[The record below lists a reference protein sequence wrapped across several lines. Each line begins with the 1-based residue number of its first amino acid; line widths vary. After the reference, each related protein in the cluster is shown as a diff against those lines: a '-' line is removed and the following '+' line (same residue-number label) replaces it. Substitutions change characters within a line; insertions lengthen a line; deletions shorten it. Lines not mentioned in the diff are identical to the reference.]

1 MGALYVLCVR
11 QNLPCCLLLLGI
23 EKAGLVQGSGLL
35 GADAALLAINRAV
48 NTVAQTL
55 FLMTSH
61 LVQLRK
67 VLHFV

>member
-1 MGALYVLCVR
+1 MFCVQ
-11 QNLPCCLLLLGI
+11 QNLPCSLLLLDI
-23 EKAGLVQGSGLL
+23 KPVWLQGSGLL

-48 NTVAQTL
+48 NTVAQAL